1 MSIRAFFFIGCLFL
15 VACAK
20 APQYQ
25 PLALTWPEREQR
37 LSELKNWQF
46 RGDVLIKV
54 PQHKFSANMYWQ
66 QENNNQ
72 YHMVFFGPLGIGSI
86 RMDGSSDAV
95 CLQDNDGKKYCAD
108 SPEVLMQQQLGWSL
122 PVSSLYYWVRGLPAP
137 KPVTNVNYDAFHRL
151 AQLEQEG
158 WNIRYTSY
166 YRLQS
171 VELPQNIIFSRPD
184 FFIELTIDADSWQ
197 LEYPNGQNR

>member
-66 QENNNQ
+66 Q
-72 YHMVFFGPLGIGSI
+72 
-86 RMDGSSDAV
+86 DGLFWSTWDW
-95 CLQDNDGKKYCAD
+95 LNTDGWF
-108 SPEVLMQQQLGWSL
+108 V
-122 PVSSLYYWVRGLPAP
+122 
-137 KPVTNVNYDAFHRL
+137 
-151 AQLEQEG
+151 
-158 WNIRYTSY
+158 
-166 YRLQS
+166 
-171 VELPQNIIFSRPD
+171 
-184 FFIELTIDADSWQ
+184 
-197 LEYPNGQNR
+197 